1 MNICAN
7 CFNDEEIKQ
16 FIITSSTA
24 RTECDCCGQEC
35 ETIDLN
41 EISDFFIEFLGLF
54 VKDSNGI
61 ELVQLIQNDWD
72 IFYSDVCARKILSA
86 IIDHEHFDF
95 SVDDKVIYTSEVQE
109 CFSVWEKLKS
119 EVQEEK
125 RYFSDLGS
133 FNWEVYIKSNA
144 QIRKGTVL
152 YRARI
157 TPDGRKKLKT
167 NEMGCP
173 PKERATA
180 GRANPVGIPY
190 LYLCN
195 KIETTFYEVRAVYLD
210 RLSIGKFTVRRDL
223 NIVDFSNK
231 ISLFFTYTDSESNF
245 SIIDIVKR
253 KILFDKISADLSKPL
268 RRFDTEIEYV
278 PTQLIC
284 EYCKQNGA
292 DGIRFNSS
300 LHQGGTNV
308 VLFNSLDA
316 TCTSVLHRE
325 IKSVIIES

>member
-54 VKDSNGI
+54 VKDSNGT
-61 ELVQLIQNDWD
+61 ELVQLIQNDWN

-95 SVDDKVIYTSEVQE
+95 SVDDKVIYTSEVQA

-144 QIRKGTVL
+144 QIRKGTIL

-157 TPDGRKKLKT
+157 TPDGRNKLKT

-245 SIIDIVKR
+245 SLVDIVKR
-253 KILFDKISADLSKPL
+253 KILFDQISADLSKPL